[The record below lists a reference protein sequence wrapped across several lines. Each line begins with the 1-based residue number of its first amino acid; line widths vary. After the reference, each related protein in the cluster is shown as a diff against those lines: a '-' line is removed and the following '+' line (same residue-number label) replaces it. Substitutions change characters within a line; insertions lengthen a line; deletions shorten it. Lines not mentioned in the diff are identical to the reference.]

1 MSIVLLVCGYHGFIP
16 KCHFDKIIGVD
27 HGAYIIASQGRMMDL
42 AIGDFDSVTKEEFEL
57 IQSKSNQVIV
67 LPKEKNMTDSEAA
80 LAYTIGFDSVWMTG
94 VFGGRIDH
102 ELINLK
108 LMQQDHRLVLL
119 DEHQRVF
126 IAKETVELQKESY
139 TYVSLFP
146 LVQSLISF
154 EGVAYP
160 LQNVLVSPDD
170 LYLVSNEIVNQKA
183 VLRIT
188 SGIVM
193 IVMSRDKQN

>member
-16 KCHFDKIIGVD
+16 KSQFDKIIGVD
-27 HGAYIIASQGRMMDL
+27 QGAYIIASQGRMMDL

-57 IQSKSNQVIV
+57 IQSKSNKVIV

-80 LAYTIGFDSVWMTG
+80 LAYTHGFDSVWMTG
-94 VFGGRIDH
+94 VIGGRIDH
-102 ELINLK
+102 ELINFK

-170 LYLVSNEIVNQKA
+170 LYLISNEIVNQKA
-183 VLRIT
+183 LLQIT